1 MLMLASPQ
9 MTVAQNQ
16 IQSRDV
22 SIIRLYTALLNSALP
37 TNAMTHR
44 GTERISQKELHLA
57 RQQTSQS
64 MG

>member
-1 MLMLASPQ
+1 MLMVASPQ
-9 MTVAQNQ
+9 MTVATKQ
-16 IQSRDV
+16 IPSRDV
-22 SIIRLYTALLNSALP
+22 SIIRLYTALVKGALP
-37 TNAMTHR
+37 TNAMAHR